1 MTSYRIVSRLLC
13 VTAGLLLFAACS
25 SAPPPAPSPR
35 TAEPPAPAASVE
47 GLSPEEI
54 ATVYIYRPKD
64 FMGFALHPTV
74 MLDGKDLINIGNGRL
89 FVGRFPPGR
98 RMFKMDDGKSGAELD
113 LEAGQAYYL
122 QVVIVPGFW
131 KGGGRMS
138 HVTPQQGSVEIQDL
152 KPIELE
158 EIEDPVF
165 RQQARAAS

>member
-1 MTSYRIVSRLLC
+1 MTSFRIALRILC
-13 VTAGLLLFAACS
+13 VAAGLLVFTACS
-25 SAPPPAPSPR
+25 STPPPAPSPR
-35 TAEPPAPAASVE
+35 TVEPSAPTASTE
-47 GLSPEEI
+47 GLSSEEV

-64 FMGFALHPTV
+64 FIGFALHPTV

-98 RMFKMDDGKSGAELD
+98 RVFKMDDGKSGAEID
-113 LEAGQAYYL
+113 LEAGQSYYL

-138 HVTPQQGSVEIQDL
+138 HVTPQQGGVEIRDL

-158 EIEDPVF
+158 EIEDTAF
-165 RQQARAAS
+165 RQQARAAL